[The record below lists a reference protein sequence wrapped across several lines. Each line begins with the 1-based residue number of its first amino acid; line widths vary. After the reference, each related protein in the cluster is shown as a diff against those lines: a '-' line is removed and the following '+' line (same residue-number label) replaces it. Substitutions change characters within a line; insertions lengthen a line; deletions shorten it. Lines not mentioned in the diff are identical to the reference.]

1 MRLELFTVLFV
12 CASLSYA
19 RNRKHPAHKRVPKT
33 GTNATHNHAKHAV
46 YHKDVS
52 MQQSNENSK
61 HSKLQNNTSKV
72 PRIVKTTIA
81 DERKAHHLTMKQL
94 KQAGRVNTTN
104 ADDKKAHHLPKKPLE
119 QPATRRQLDG
129 RDVKCR
135 NSRGERCDTD
145 NGEGCRCYQA
155 TMECADGSKF

>member
-19 RNRKHPAHKRVPKT
+19 RNRKHHAHERVPKT

-46 YHKDVS
+46 HHKDVS
-52 MQQSNENSK
+52 MRQSNENPE
-61 HSKLQNNTSKV
+61 HLKLRNNTSKV
-72 PRIVKTTIA
+72 PRIVATT
-81 DERKAHHLTMKQL
+81 T
-94 KQAGRVNTTN
+94 V
-104 ADDKKAHHLPKKPLE
+104 DDKNSHQLTTKPLE
-119 QPATRRQLDG
+119 QAGTRRQLDG
-129 RDVKCR
+129 GDVKCR

-155 TMECADGSKF
+155 TMECADGSKFGTYE